1 MNKITREIAKELNID
16 FNDLISDFD
25 DTSYQNH
32 RSSSNFFTRSI
43 VVINEKFFPN
53 VPRELDGF
61 WETNTYVWDDDE
73 GYDHMNIYELNRVE
87 KKEKVVT
94 TTYWE
99 IVK

>member
-1 MNKITREIAKELNID
+1 MNKITRAIAKELNID

-25 DTSYQNH
+25 DTSYKNY
-32 RSSSNFFTRSI
+32 RRGSNFFTRSI
-43 VVINEKFFPN
+43 VVINEEYFPD
-53 VPRELDGF
+53 VPRDLDGF
-61 WETNTYVWDDDE
+61 WETNTYVWDDNE
-73 GYDHMNIYELNRVE
+73 GFNHMDIYELNRVE